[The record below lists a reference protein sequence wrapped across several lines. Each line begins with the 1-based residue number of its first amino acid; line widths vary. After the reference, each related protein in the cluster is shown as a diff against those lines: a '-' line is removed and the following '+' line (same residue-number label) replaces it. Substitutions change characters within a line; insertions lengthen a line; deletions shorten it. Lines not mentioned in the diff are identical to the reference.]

1 MATRLEIVTPKG
13 RVFAD
18 DVDIVVVP
26 GSEGR
31 TGRSRPP
38 TFPW

>member
-18 DVDIVVVP
+18 DVDVVVFP
-26 GSEGR
+26 DRRVSWACS
-31 TGRSRPP
+31 RSM
-38 TFPW
+38 FPW